1 MANSFVKRIIVPV
14 VVVITVAGC
23 ATQRNVGASASP
35 TPVPST
41 ESISPDVV
49 EDYAFYFVGET
60 SSGFRLFREVHQI
73 SAIEN
78 ELGDDKGL
86 NALVM
91 LIDGQLPPFDGD
103 HKTLWNNGTKIN
115 GLTRIGDTATVDL
128 QLGRISFGSET
139 EQRAIDQIVWTLT
152 ANDPTIT
159 SVNIIVDGKPIESIA
174 GHVDATKAF
183 TRGLDYEVLASV
195 WIDLLDKSD
204 LVSPV
209 TISGSACTFEANVA
223 WELSQGDAI
232 VQSGATT
239 AKTTCPDR
247 SDWTIDLGTLPIGD
261 YTLRVFDSSAKDG
274 SVISEDDKDF
284 AVLN

>member
-1 MANSFVKRIIVPV
+1 MVNSFVKRILLPV

-23 ATQRNVGASASP
+23 ATQPNIDTSASP
-35 TPVPST
+35 TSATST
-41 ESISPDVV
+41 ESSSPDVL
-49 EDYAFYFVGET
+49 EDYVFYFVGET
-60 SSGFRLFREVHQI
+60 LSGFRLFQEVHQV
-73 SAIEN
+73 SASEN

-91 LIDGQLPPFDGD
+91 LVDGQLPPFDGD

-115 GLTRIGDTATVDL
+115 GVTRLGDTATVDL

-239 AKTTCPDR
+239 AKTACPDR
-247 SDWTIDLGTLPIGD
+247 SEWTIDLGTLAVGD
-261 YTLRVFDSSAKDG
+261 YTLRVFDTSAQDG
-274 SVISEDDKDF
+274 TVISEDTKDF
-284 AVLN
+284 VVLN